1 MELRLS
7 LLALIGCLIAAI
19 ELGVSASEQSMDQ
32 LQEIGLPL
40 DKVKQVEPYKTQED
54 VPARGKGA
62 RRAGGRGIG
71 RAGGRGIG

>member
-7 LLALIGCLIAAI
+7 LLALIGCLIAVI

-54 VPARGKGA
+54 SLGSQPGEKALVEQGDEELDE
-62 RRAGGRGIG
+62 
-71 RAGGRGIG
+71 